1 MPPRRG
7 LRSGGPPPVIPPVQ
21 PNVPVSQ
28 PQAPIEEQQQ
38 QEAPIVA
45 APAVLRC
52 GGSHSKCS
60 SRTCRESNC
69 GIKPGYF
76 QVLQVY
82 FHAFIIT

>member
-45 APAVLRC
+45 APAVAVAAPIVNVHPEHVVNPIAGLNQVIFKFC
-52 GGSHSKCS
+52 KFTFMHS
-60 SRTCRESNC
+60 
-69 GIKPGYF
+69 
-76 QVLQVY
+76 
-82 FHAFIIT
+82 